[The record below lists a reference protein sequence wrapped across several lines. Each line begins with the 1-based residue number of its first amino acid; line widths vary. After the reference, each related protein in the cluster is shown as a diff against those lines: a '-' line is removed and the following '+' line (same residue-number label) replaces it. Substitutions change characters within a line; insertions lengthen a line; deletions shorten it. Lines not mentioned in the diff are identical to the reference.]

1 MILPLLEEV
10 QDRGVAVYLSTF
22 ESVSITLNN
31 LIVDEDTVKKES
43 IIFFSI
49 LCDGQKVVV
58 GSLDHRLRASGI
70 ETHYPTIVQ
79 LVQTAFNHDVI
90 ITIDA

>member
-31 LIVDEDTVKKES
+31 LIVDEDNRKEGEYH
-43 IIFFSI
+43 IFFDS
-49 LCDGQKVVV
+49 LRWSKSCRGKF
-58 GSLDHRLRASGI
+58 GSSTSSEWD
-70 ETHYPTIVQ
+70 
-79 LVQTAFNHDVI
+79 
-90 ITIDA
+90 